1 MIKRIQIGFLLLL
14 STLLASCIQ
23 VQELENIGII
33 NAMGVDSKENDSIET
48 TLVVFQFSEQADTI
62 AQLINGEGKTI
73 NGATED
79 AEHAYVSRLV
89 PGKLKLMVFGE
100 ESAEKGI
107 LPYLDAQARDPRVP
121 DLMYL
126 AIGKPTAKE
135 ILTVDE
141 KDISTDVGQFLYS
154 LIENHSTDHNIP
166 RKSLQDFLRIYYDTG
181 QDNVLPIFE
190 VKEKIPKQV
199 GVALFKGDQM
209 VGELTNDEIVLI
221 NLMDRHVKDATL
233 ELTLP
238 IEPLKDF
245 LEKREQQHDR
255 NNLDI
260 AFVINSGKSRT
271 KIIDI
276 EKPTFET
283 NTKIKL
289 RLMEQSAGVKLS
301 DPKAVQTLETE
312 IKKELEDRFNKLL
325 KKLKEYES
333 DPFGYGRYYHR
344 TRKGQDLTVEEWREK
359 YPNIEVKFN
368 VDVEIIRHG
377 AIS

>member
-1 MIKRIQIGFLLLL
+1 MIKKIQMFFLLLL
-14 STLLASCIQ
+14 SMLLASCIQ
-23 VQELENIGII
+23 VQELENVGII
-33 NAMGVDSKENDSIET
+33 NAMGVDSKEKDLLET
-48 TLVVFQFSEQADTI
+48 TLVVFQFSEQADTL
-62 AQLINGEGKTI
+62 AQIITGEGKTI
-73 NGATED
+73 SGATED
-79 AEHAYVSRLV
+79 AEHTAVSRLV
-89 PGKLKLMVFGE
+89 PGKIKLMVFGE
-100 ESAEKGI
+100 ESAKKGV
-107 LPYLDAQARDPRVP
+107 LPYLDTQARDPRVP

-126 AIGKPTAKE
+126 AVGRPTANE
-135 ILTVDE
+135 ILMVDE
-141 KDISTDVGQFLYS
+141 KDISTDIGQFLYS

-181 QDNVLPIFE
+181 QDNVLPVFE
-190 VKEKIPKQV
+190 VKDKIPKQV

-209 VGELTNDEIVLI
+209 VGELTNSEIVLI
-221 NLMDRHVKDATL
+221 NLMDRHVKEAVL

-238 IEPLKDF
+238 IEPVKGF

-271 KIIDI
+271 KIINI
-276 EKPTFET
+276 EKPSFET

-289 RLMEQSAGVKLS
+289 RLIEQSAGVKLS
-301 DPKAVQTLETE
+301 DPKAIETLEKE
-312 IKKELEDRFNKLL
+312 IEKELEDRFNKLL

-344 TRKGQDLTVEEWREK
+344 TREGKDLTVEEWREK

-368 VDVEIIRHG
+368 VDVKIIRHG
-377 AIS
+377 AMS